1 MFISHLNFIFLCQV
15 LRSEFVGRTMLVIAH
30 RISSIAD
37 SDLILVMD
45 QGKKA
50 EFDTPA
56 KLSKDPS
63 SMFSGLLTS
72 NVL

>member
-1 MFISHLNFIFLCQV
+1 
-15 LRSEFVGRTMLVIAH
+15 
-30 RISSIAD
+30 
-37 SDLILVMD
+37 MD